1 MRAMAERQRDQAE
14 RRYWLDDP
22 GNVTKIVWALVGVCV
37 LLLLAD
43 AFLEKHGAFA
53 IEHVFGFYALFGFVA
68 YVALIFLG
76 KGLRALVMRP
86 EDYYERDYRR
96 PDPAPPR
103 D

>member
-1 MRAMAERQRDQAE
+1 MVETRERPDE
-14 RRYWLDDP
+14 RRYWLDYP
-22 GNVTKIVWALVGVCV
+22 GNVTKIVWTLVAVCA

-86 EDYYERDYRR
+86 EDYYDRDYRR
-96 PDPAPPR
+96 SDPAPRR